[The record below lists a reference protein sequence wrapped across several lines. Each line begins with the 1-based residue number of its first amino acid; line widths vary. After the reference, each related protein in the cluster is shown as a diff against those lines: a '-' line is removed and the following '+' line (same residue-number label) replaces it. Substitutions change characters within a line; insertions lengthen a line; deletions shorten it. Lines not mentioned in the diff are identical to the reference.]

1 MLPEITAR
9 TGSHDHNSLQRRMT
23 TKVMH
28 SLSLDWGWALLAGIS
43 GGGANGWTSSSA
55 CPREHLSRS
64 LPVHAEDSLCLDQ
77 LSYVLIL
84 NHFQVWRHLSS
95 DWSGQVTCSTLR
107 GGAHPK
113 LHQWE
118 RGIIMFLYRVQ
129 LPEDWGKACQN
140 SKQVYT
146 KDGCC
151 CCCC

>member
-64 LPVHAEDSLCLDQ
+64 LPVHAEDSLCSDQ

-84 NHFQVWRHLSS
+84 NHFQVWGHLSS
-95 DWSGQVTCSTLR
+95 DWSGQVTCSTQTRYTFWIPWMESGTWLFIYQGTVTR
-107 GGAHPK
+107 RWEWVCWK
-113 LHQWE
+113 LKMGNLHWE
-118 RGIIMFLYRVQ
+118 V
-129 LPEDWGKACQN
+129 
-140 SKQVYT
+140 T
-146 KDGCC
+146 
-151 CCCC
+151 